1 MLLTEGIIWIHL
13 MSLCWIIVWY
23 RSKRSRL
30 SSTWYA
36 SLTTVGLPLLMSW
49 LTSWKMLL
57 QLMDLSREPL
67 FTITAT
73 ANRICSRTYFCRLQ
87 WSRKR
92 FTQFSYTTIQL
103 HNTLLPDKLNIG
115 YTRDGFQKLSR
126 GIIVCCHTFMF
137 IHTLTL
143 VSVRRRWGGM
153 FWGTRCCSSPEG
165 SIL

>member
-1 MLLTEGIIWIHL
+1 M
-13 MSLCWIIVWY
+13 
-23 RSKRSRL
+23 
-30 SSTWYA
+30 WYA

-87 WSRKR
+87 WTRGR
-92 FTQFSYTTIQL
+92 FTQFKDQEREAHFYWA
-103 HNTLLPDKLNIG
+103 KLNTDW
-115 YTRDGFQKLSR
+115 TRDGFQRLSR
-126 GIIVCCHTFMF
+126 GTSETHDVCCPTFMF
-137 IHTLTL
+137 IHTLTW
-143 VSVRRRWGGM
+143 VSVRHRWGGM
-153 FWGTRCCSSPEG
+153 FWETQCCSSPEG